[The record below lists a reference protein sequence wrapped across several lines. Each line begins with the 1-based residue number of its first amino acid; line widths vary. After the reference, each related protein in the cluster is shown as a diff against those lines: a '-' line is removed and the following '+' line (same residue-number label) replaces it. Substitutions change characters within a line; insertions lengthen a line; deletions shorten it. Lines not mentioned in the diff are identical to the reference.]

1 MARAA
6 TARPAVAKR
15 VAKAARP
22 ARRRADELPGPRSP
36 GRPRAA
42 PARKPG
48 RRARAHPK
56 RRAAARPRGARIL
69 DTLLTGRACIAV
81 VGVLLA
87 GIVFFNVDLLQMNR
101 DITKMVDRAGQLK
114 RENARLRLDLAR
126 LASSERIQETAA
138 GLGLVLPA
146 PGEVR
151 YLRSRPPIDAKNASK
166 HISAP
171 DSTYLPPDPATGA
184 PDPTTGAPDP
194 ATGVPDPAAGAADP
208 AATAPAGTETADP
221 AAGGGYTSGPVD
233 PATGLP
239 VDPATGRTM
248 YSPTGEALD
257 PATGLP
263 LGQG

>member
-15 VAKAARP
+15 AANAARP
-22 ARRRADELPGPRSP
+22 ARRRADELPGRRSP

-56 RRAAARPRGARIL
+56 RRAAVRPRGARIL

-101 DITKMVDRAGQLK
+101 DITKMADRAGQLK
-114 RENARLRLDLAR
+114 RQNARLRLDLAR

-171 DSTYLPPDPATGA
+171 DSTYLPPDP
-184 PDPTTGAPDP
+184 TTGAPDP
-194 ATGVPDPAAGAADP
+194 ATGVPDPAAGAPDP
-208 AATAPAGTETADP
+208 AVTAPAGTETVDP
-221 AAGGGYTSGPVD
+221 AAGGGATSGPVD

-239 VDPATGRTM
+239 VDPATGQTM